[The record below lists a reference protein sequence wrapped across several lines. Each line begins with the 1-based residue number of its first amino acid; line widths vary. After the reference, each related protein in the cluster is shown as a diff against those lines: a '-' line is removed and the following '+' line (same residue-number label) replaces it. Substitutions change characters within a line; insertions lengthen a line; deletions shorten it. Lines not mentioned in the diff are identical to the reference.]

1 MSQPIR
7 FVVCGMGKEEI
18 ARTVRETGGPAVEA
32 RVTSDF
38 EAAAAIKGGGA
49 DYYIGACQSG
59 AGGALAVAIAV
70 LGFGSVA
77 RLSGVGSS
85 GVDPA
90 AVASAVSEG
99 KRAFGI
105 AHSHVAKAVPLIV
118 RAILEE
124 RPAA

>member
-1 MSQPIR
+1 MDQPIR

-18 ARTVRETGGPAVEA
+18 ARAVRDSGGPAVEA

-38 EAAAAIKGGGA
+38 EAAAAINGGAA

-70 LGFGSVA
+70 LGFGNVA

-85 GVDPA
+85 GVDPTA
-90 AVASAVSEG
+90 VTSAVAEG

-105 AHSHVAKAVPLIV
+105 AHSHVAVAVPLIV
-118 RAILEE
+118 RTILEQ
-124 RPAA
+124 RTA